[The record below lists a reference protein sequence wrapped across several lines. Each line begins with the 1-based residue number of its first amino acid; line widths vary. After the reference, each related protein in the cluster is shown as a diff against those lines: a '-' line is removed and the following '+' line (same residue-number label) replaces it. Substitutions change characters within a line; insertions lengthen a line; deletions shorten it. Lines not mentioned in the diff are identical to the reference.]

1 MLGNFLNGSINSKRC
16 YFRIF
21 NALRLVALV
30 PILCRIMIE
39 IFVENKIVK
48 LKGKSNA
55 FVHLLLTIM
64 AFRFLLILLLY

>member
-30 PILCRIMIE
+30 PILCWIKI
-39 IFVENKIVK
+39 ENKIVK

-55 FVHLLLTIM
+55 FVHLLLTVM